1 MLAIGLSIVLAAMIL
16 LNALS
21 WQKTRH
27 PAPLFA
33 HAASSTLPPREPK
46 IAETMAALSHPKP
59 QAVPATVH
67 DRPVEKLP
75 AANSPSSQSAD
86 EIAKILTAPPPRAA
100 SAPRA
105 KPDNKAPPSRDQKP
119 AQASAEVLKAQRA
132 LVRLGYVLKPN
143 GIAGATTRQ
152 AVAHYE
158 RDHGLPAQG
167 LLTPALTHRLL
178 AEAGVA
184 DKQ

>member
-1 MLAIGLSIVLAAMIL
+1 MLAVGLSIVLAATIL
-16 LNALS
+16 FNALS

-33 HAASSTLPPREPK
+33 HAASPTLPPREPK
-46 IAETMAALSHPKP
+46 IAETMAASSHPKP
-59 QAVPATVH
+59 QTAPAAVH

-75 AANSPSSQSAD
+75 ATNSSPAQPAD
-86 EIAKILTAPPPRAA
+86 EIAKILTAPAPNAA

-105 KPDNKAPPSRDQKP
+105 KPDNKALPLGDQKP
-119 AQASAEVLKAQRA
+119 AQPSAVVLKAQRA
-132 LVRLGYVLKPN
+132 LVRLGYVLKPD

-167 LLTPALTHRLL
+167 LLTPALTRRLL

>member
-1 MLAIGLSIVLAAMIL
+1 MLAIGLSTVLAATIL
-16 LNALS
+16 FNALS

-33 HAASSTLPPREPK
+33 HAASPTLPPREPK
-46 IAETMAALSHPKP
+46 IAETMAAPSHSKP

-75 AANSPSSQSAD
+75 TTNSSPPQPAD
-86 EIAKILTAPPPRAA
+86 EIAKILTATPPKAA

-105 KPDNKAPPSRDQKP
+105 KPDNKAPPSRAQKP

-132 LVRLGYVLKPN
+132 LVRLGYVLKPD
-143 GIAGATTRQ
+143 GIAGVTTRQ

-158 RDHGLPAQG
+158 RDHALPAQG
-167 LLTPALTHRLL
+167 LLTPALTQRLL